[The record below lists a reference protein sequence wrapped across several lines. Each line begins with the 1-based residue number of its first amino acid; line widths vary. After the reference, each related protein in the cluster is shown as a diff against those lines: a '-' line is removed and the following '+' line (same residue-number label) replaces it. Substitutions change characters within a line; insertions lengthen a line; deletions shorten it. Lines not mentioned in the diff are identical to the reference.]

1 MKELAFNARTA
12 LNFPY
17 VCSSL
22 LVADVDND
30 GISEIV
36 AGSRDGQ
43 MAIFKPDDVNAY
55 RTMSKLGLI
64 TAFAVG
70 DLFNRNQIVLTV
82 ISADGGCH
90 VFRVSAAHSELQLC
104 LAQPLQSNI
113 KAAQI
118 VDVDGDDCQELLVV
132 LTDRVVRTYRC
143 TKKHYLCNS

>member
-1 MKELAFNARTA
+1 MKEISFNTRSA

-43 MAIFKPDDVNAY
+43 MSIFKPDDVNPY
-55 RTMSKLGLI
+55 RSMSKLGLI

-70 DLFNRNQIVLTV
+70 DLFNRKQVVLTV

-90 VFRVSAAHSELQLC
+90 VFRISAAHPELQLC

-118 VDVDGDDCQELLVV
+118 ADVDGDEYQELLVI
-132 LTDRVVRTYRC
+132 LTDRVVRTYR
-143 TKKHYLCNS
+143 